1 MRVVHHFV
9 KTARFIAALMKKH
22 VAFHFTSSRFFL
34 QFVER
39 KVVGSVSKFS
49 LIAGDT
55 HQVYPASEIYEKTT

>member
-1 MRVVHHFV
+1 M
-9 KTARFIAALMKKH
+9 AALLKKH

-55 HQVYPASEIYEKTT
+55 HQVYPASDTNEKTT